1 MLRCLLL
8 VLMLAAPAGADPLD
22 AAGRLENP
30 DTGGGCSAVLV
41 EPDVVLTAAHCVPVD
56 GVTNSQVFRL
66 GDALNHPPTALTARA
81 IHPLYGEATSR
92 TEWRFRFDLA
102 AVRLAEPV
110 PPEVATP
117 IEPGPE
123 ARVGERL
130 FLLSWKDRTR
140 PRPRQRAC
148 EVIPGIRGL
157 ITLACDVRSGESGAP
172 VVRKTDDGVELVG
185 IVSSRSRQ
193 FNQPTAQASNVWI
206 RLAPLLDILE

>member
-1 MLRCLLL
+1 MLRWLTLF
-8 VLMLAAPAGADPLD
+8 LMLAAPVVADPLD

-41 EPDVVLTAAHCVPVD
+41 EPDVVLTAAHCVPLD
-56 GVTNSQVFRL
+56 SVTHSQVFRL
-66 GDALNHPPTALTARA
+66 EDALNHPPTALTARA
-81 IHPLYGEATSR
+81 VHPLYGEATSR

-110 PPEVATP
+110 PPEVAMP
-117 IEPGPE
+117 MQAGPE
-123 ARVGERL
+123 ARLGERL
-130 FLLSWKDRTR
+130 FLLSWKDGAE

-148 EVIPGIRGL
+148 EVIPGVRGL
-157 ITLACDVRSGESGAP
+157 ITLACEVGGGESGAP